1 MRSTKY
7 KSFSSL
13 WSKNNILINVEKNFM
28 SNYFLSM
35 FFSTWYKKTLTTQE
49 SIVVNF
55 KNQIHS
61 RTVIDKNFF
70 SYKRDIDTD
79 GVIYTQIIKIKWVR
93 ALLRSLYKFVYK
105 NSSVV
110 GIPELFLSIFRTSII
125 EPLEYHAVKNGWI
138 LSHAAAIKDNNKT
151 IMIAAGSKNGKS
163 TVLNNLLSCS
173 SAKALSDNY
182 VLFNG
187 KAVRTIDEPFRAGKA
202 SFFKLN
208 FYGRTINGS
217 PEIFDSFLTD
227 LIILERGSKN
237 MLTKISCKEAYGK
250 IKNINISEK
259 EGINHLDSDDLLF
272 SSYIPEIKINSDI
285 NCYKLEIAEGEKN
298 ITNACANIRGII
310 NE

>member
-93 ALLRSLYKFVYK
+93 AFLRSLYKFVYK

-237 MLTKISCKEAYGK
+237 MLTKISCKE
-250 IKNINISEK
+250 N
-259 EGINHLDSDDLLF
+259 
-272 SSYIPEIKINSDI
+272 
-285 NCYKLEIAEGEKN
+285 
-298 ITNACANIRGII
+298 
-310 NE
+310 

>member
-1 MRSTKY
+1 MSNIKY

-13 WSKNNILINVEKNFM
+13 WSNNNILINVEKNFI
-28 SNYFLSM
+28 SNYFLSI
-35 FFSTWYKKTLTTQE
+35 FFSTWHKRTLTSQE

-55 KNQIHS
+55 RNKIHS

-70 SYKRDIDTD
+70 SYKRVVDND
-79 GVIYTQIIKIKWVR
+79 GVIYTQILNIKWVR
-93 ALLRSLYKFVYK
+93 AFLRSLFKFVYK

-125 EPLEYHAVKNGWI
+125 EPLEYHANKNGWI
-138 LSHAAAIKDNNKT
+138 LSHAAAIKDKNKT
-151 IMIAAGSKNGKS
+151 IMIAARSKHGKS

-187 KAVRTIDEPFRAGKA
+187 KAVRTIDEPFRGGKA

-208 FYGRTINGS
+208 FYGRSINGS
-217 PEIFDSFLTD
+217 PAIFDSFLTD
-227 LIILERGSKN
+227 LFILERGSKN
-237 MLTKISCKEAYGK
+237 MLTKISCEEAHKK
-250 IKNINISEK
+250 IKNINILEK
-259 EGINHLDSDDLLF
+259 EGIKHLDSDDMLF
-272 SSYIPEIKINSDI
+272 SSFVPKIKINSDI

-298 ITNACANIRGII
+298 ITNACASIKAII